1 MKRFAIPA
9 LALAFACSIQPSLN
23 AQQAIHHPQY
33 RLIDVGTFGGP
44 NSVYNVTTR
53 IATND
58 GRIVGA
64 ANTASNDLNA
74 PPYCFDQET
83 CFVQHAWEW
92 RKGVITD
99 LGVLQDGYS
108 SYTNAINVQ
117 GLIVGQSQKDGV
129 DPVTRGPIVFLGTV
143 WEHGKIHSL
152 GTFGGGNSIALGVN
166 DQNFVI
172 GAAENGIP
180 DTLGFPSFLDSASQI
195 RPFGWTGGKIFD
207 LGDLGGP
214 GAFPLDVNNHGQVV
228 GVSLTSSVP
237 TQFGVGPT
245 APFLWE
251 NGHLQNLG
259 SLGGSFGGA
268 VVINER
274 GQVAGS
280 SNLAGDQATHAF
292 LWEKGNMTDLGTL
305 GGSVSNAAW
314 MSENGKVTGF
324 SLTSGDLGIHAFLW
338 SQGVMKDLIPI
349 DGEIST
355 NAWGVNSRGEVVGQ
369 SWFWNGQEV
378 TSSHAFV
385 SVNGER
391 PLDLNT
397 LLTNSTDLNM
407 FEADYVT
414 DSGWIVARGFS
425 PNGEVHTAIL
435 IPSDDAGDDATV
447 VNRSLAPPLQI
458 TTASRSPNQFTP
470 QMRAILK
477 ARLANIPALQS
488 LLNPKSAVRH
498 E

>member
-1 MKRFAIPA
+1 MKRFSIPA
-9 LALAFACSIQPSLN
+9 LALASTCMFHLFLA
-23 AQQAIHHPQY
+23 AQKTVHRPHY
-33 RLIDVGTFGGP
+33 HLVDVGTFGGP

-58 GRIVGA
+58 GKIVGA
-64 ANTASNDLNA
+64 ANTADVDLNS

-92 RKGVITD
+92 RDGVVTD

-108 SYTNAINVQ
+108 SYTNAINVH
-117 GLIVGQSQKDGV
+117 GLIVGQSQEDGV

-143 WEHGKIHSL
+143 WDHGKIQSL
-152 GTFGGGNSIALGVN
+152 GTFGGGNSIALAVN

-180 DTLGFPSFLDSASQI
+180 DTLGFPSFLDLASQI
-195 RPFGWTGGKIFD
+195 RPFGWTGGKLFD

-228 GVSLTSSVP
+228 GVSLTSSTP

-251 NGHLQNLG
+251 RGRMQNLG

-292 LWEKGNMTDLGTL
+292 LWEQGRMTDLGTL
-305 GGSVSNAAW
+305 GGSLSNAAW
-314 MSENGKVTGF
+314 MSGNGYVTGF
-324 SLTSGDLGIHAFLW
+324 SLTTGDQGIHAFLW

-349 DGEIST
+349 DGESST
-355 NAWGVNSRGEVVGQ
+355 NAWGVNSRGDVVGQ
-369 SWFWNGQEV
+369 SWFWDGHEV

-397 LLTNSTDLNM
+397 LLTNVSDLNM

-425 PNGEVHTAIL
+425 PTGELHTAIL
-435 IPSDDAGDDATV
+435 IPSDKASNDMTI
-447 VNRSLAPPLQI
+447 VNGPLTTEDHI
-458 TTASRSPNQFTP
+458 TTLRSVNHLTP
-470 QMRAILK
+470 QMRAILRS
-477 ARLANIPALQS
+477 RLAHALALRS
-488 LLNPKSAVRH
+488 LGNSKMTHLLD
-498 E
+498 